1 VVIGIAFAVG
11 AVSKIVSP
19 LWIDAAYEGTQKRSF
34 LPMSIMVGINLAVLL
49 SFILLY
55 PKLGKRK
62 RNDQEG
68 KNTKGEES
76 DEDSTELSELFSKDK
91 RDN

>member
-1 VVIGIAFAVG
+1 
-11 AVSKIVSP
+11 
-19 LWIDAAYEGTQKRSF
+19 
-34 LPMSIMVGINLAVLL
+34 MSIMVGINLAVLL